1 MDNKIT
7 ISNGDVVTLKTFITR
22 GEFKDIQKFIISNGI
37 EEKVSADNIDK
48 MQANTEYALLKT
60 ISDIKSVSGES
71 IKPSEEYINNLANND
86 FETLNKAAN
95 DIVYPK
101 KTEDAKKA

>member
-7 ISNGDVVTLKTFITR
+7 ISNGDIVTLKPFITR
-22 GEFKDIQKFIISNGI
+22 GEFKEIQKFIVSNGI
-37 EEKVSADNIDK
+37 DEKVSSDNIDK

-60 ISDIKSVSGES
+60 ILDIKNKSGES
-71 IKPSEEYINNLANND
+71 VKPSTEYIDLLPNAD
-86 FETLNKAAN
+86 FEALNKVAN
-95 DIVYPK
+95 EIVYPK